1 MLLAIYTGSLTMTNM
16 FLSTHELVEL
26 TGRKVKAKQID
37 ALRRMG
43 VAFFVNALGRPVVAR
58 AAVEGKLAASRERTA
73 QPAWQPRVMA
83 G

>member
-1 MLLAIYTGSLTMTNM
+1 M
-16 FLSTHELVEL
+16 FLAFDAGESAMKDTFLSFQELVVL
-26 TGRKVKAKQID
+26 TGRKVKSKQID

-58 AAVEGKLAASRERTA
+58 AVVEGRSEASGQRTVRA
-73 QPAWQPRVMA
+73 SWQPRVTA

>member
-1 MLLAIYTGSLTMTNM
+1 MTEI
-16 FLSTHELVEL
+16 FLSPQELVVL
-26 TGRKVKAKQID
+26 TGRKVKSKQID

-58 AAVEGKLAASRERTA
+58 AVVEGGSQASVIRQVRV
-73 QPAWQPRVMA
+73 AWQPRVMA